1 MIRTAGTVDLDI
13 LRRDLRDGVAAG
25 GLRPIGIRELT
36 IRGGALEE
44 LVPAIRRLVP
54 AGAEIVVLVDS
65 TPMRRGKADLKRHVH
80 ALLEREFP
88 VRIEVLGGDRPEL
101 HADEA
106 ASAEA
111 DRAIAGAGCV
121 VTVGSGT
128 ITDIGK
134 DASHRAGGIPFV
146 VVQTAVSVNAFS
158 DDMAV
163 LLRNGVKRT
172 VPSRWPDALIVDLE
186 TIADAPPDMNRAGFG
201 ELITMFTAPVD
212 WYLASAIG
220 MDAGYDARV
229 VGLFRERGDQLLAMA
244 AGVAEHRHEALA
256 ELAGLM
262 TLSGIAMGVAGR
274 TAPYSGMEHTVSH
287 MLDMAAEAAGRP
299 LAFHGAQVGAAAVVV
314 SIAWRR
320 FLDRFEP
327 AMLRADSTYPSA
339 ARMAPLV
346 RAAFRDLDPTGR
358 VGEECW
364 SDYEKKLDRW
374 AARRMDVEQFI
385 RDWPDHRSRIE
396 ALLGAPTAI
405 AGALQAAGA
414 PARFRDL
421 QPPAAETTVRWGLEH
436 CHLMRNRFTLA
447 DLAFLTGLWDSA
459 AVTDVLSD
467 AAALGAGL

>member
-1 MIRTAGTVDLDI
+1 MIGRL
-13 LRRDLRDGVAAG
+13 AA
-25 GLRPIGIRELT
+25 P
-36 IRGGALEE
+36 
-44 LVPAIRRLVP
+44 
-54 AGAEIVVLVDS
+54 GAEVVVLVDA
-65 TPMRRGKADLKRHVH
+65 TPMRRGDADLKSHVRS
-80 ALLEREFP
+80 LLEAHFP
-88 VRIEVLGGDRPEL
+88 VRMEVLGRDRPEL
-101 HADEA
+101 HADES

-201 ELITMFTAPVD
+201 ELISMFTAPAD

-220 MDAGYDARV
+220 MDEGYNARV
-229 VGLFRERGDQLLAMA
+229 VQLTRERGDDMLATA
-244 AGVAEHRHEALA
+244 PGVAEHRHEALA

-274 TAPYSGMEHTVSH
+274 TAPFSGMEHTVSH

-314 SIAWRR
+314 AIAWRR
-320 FLDRFEP
+320 FLERFDP
-327 AMLRADSTYPSA
+327 VMLRAASTCPSA
-339 ARMAPLV
+339 ARMEPLV
-346 RAAFRDLDPTGR
+346 RAAFRDLDPSGR
-358 VGEECW
+358 MGDECW
-364 SDYEKKLDRW
+364 SDYAKKLDRW
-374 AARRMDVEQFI
+374 AARRPDVERFI
-385 RDWPDHRSRIE
+385 RDWPEHRRRIE
-396 ALLGAPTAI
+396 ALLGAPSAI
-405 AGALQAAGA
+405 ADALREAGS

-421 QPPAAETTVRWGLEH
+421 QPPADAATVRWALEH

-447 DLAFLTGLWDSA
+447 DLAFLTGLWNGA
-459 AVTDVLSD
+459 AVEDVL
-467 AAALGAGL
+467 AEAAGLGVGL